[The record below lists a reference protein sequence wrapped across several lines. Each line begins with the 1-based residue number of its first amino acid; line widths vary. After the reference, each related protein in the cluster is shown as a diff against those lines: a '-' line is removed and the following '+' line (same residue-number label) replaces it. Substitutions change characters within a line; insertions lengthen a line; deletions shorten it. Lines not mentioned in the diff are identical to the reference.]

1 MVFVNDADGV
11 GENGD
16 LVAVFCVA
24 DAVAVADHIVE
35 ALGLAVHLDLQ
46 QSVSISERLVVQRLC
61 LLCRW

>member
-16 LVAVFCVA
+16 LVAVLCVA

-46 QSVSISERLVVQRLC
+46 QKSVSISV
-61 LLCRW
+61 